1 MASSARVGERLM
13 AERDDT
19 LRAGLLAVGALMT
32 VLAGDGNRD
41 KGLMSRVVYGQ
52 RHVYTCNRGLYL
64 YPGSAATGG
73 ALCSERCVH
82 AHEAMRLAGVFLQ
95 AVIDE
100 CGDAP
105 GVEQLRLLEA
115 V

>member
-1 MASSARVGERLM
+1 MAAMHTWDESTELFAHSVIGYAIERLRLPKDPRWGSQP
-13 AERDDT
+13 AE
-19 LRAGLLAVGALMT
+19 
-32 VLAGDGNRD
+32 VLEATIA
-41 KGLMSRVVYGQ
+41 
-52 RHVYTCNRGLYL
+52 HAI
-64 YPGSAATGG
+64 SAGG
-73 ALCSERCVH
+73 AG

>member
-1 MASSARVGERLM
+1 MAG
-13 AERDDT
+13 RDET
-19 LRAGLLAVGALMT
+19 LAAALSAVGALMT
-32 VLAGDGNRD
+32 VLAGDGKRD

-64 YPGSAATGG
+64 YPGSAAT
-73 ALCSERCVH
+73 
-82 AHEAMRLAGVFLQ
+82 RLAGVFLQ